1 MRWAL
6 SQPKN
11 LTNSSTLIC
20 RPFFFIVDGGLNED
34 VAWSICSKSCD
45 NGTSFRHLTCTQPQP
60 FNGGKPCLGNRTR
73 AKDCNQVPCPS
84 NSSYD
89 KYSYNQ
95 ALA

>member
-1 MRWAL
+1 MN
-6 SQPKN
+6 SK
-11 LTNSSTLIC
+11 LTQNEVGTFLIQKYADH
-20 RPFFFIVDGGLNED
+20 FIFLVDGGLNED
-34 VAWSICSKSCD
+34 VLWSICSKSCD
-45 NGTSFRHLTCTQPQP
+45 NGTSFRHLTCTKPQP

>member
-1 MRWAL
+1 MLPLLEYADH
-6 SQPKN
+6 
-11 LTNSSTLIC
+11 
-20 RPFFFIVDGGLNED
+20 FIFLVDGGLDED

-45 NGTSFRHLTCTQPQP
+45 NGTSFKHLTCTQPQP

-89 KYSYNQ
+89 KYSYTELSISITLF
-95 ALA
+95 AKYHFR

>member
-1 MRWAL
+1 MN
-6 SQPKN
+6 SK
-11 LTNSSTLIC
+11 LTQNEVGTFLIQKYADH
-20 RPFFFIVDGGLNED
+20 FIFLVDGGLNED
-34 VAWSICSKSCD
+34 VPWSICSKSCD
-45 NGTSFRHLTCTQPQP
+45 NGTSFRHLTCTKPQP

-84 NSSYD
+84 NSSCD